1 METALLA
8 AISMGRDLLHKNIER
23 PSLAK
28 QSSESEHNPDRRA
41 ATKGSTVTGFHQDE
55 DGHWVAE
62 LSCGHTQH
70 LRHQPPWQSRAWVL
84 NPLLRN
90 EKIGQPFAC
99 GWCAQGSVSDNLGD

>member
-8 AISMGRDLLHKNIER
+8 AISMGRDLLHKKIER

-28 QSSESEHNPDRRA
+28 QSSESEHNPDRRD
-41 ATKGSTVTGFHQDE
+41 STITGFHQDE

-70 LRHQPPWQSRAWVL
+70 LRHQPPWQSRAWVMD
-84 NPLLRN
+84 PAQRQ
-90 EKIGQPFAC
+90 EKIGQPFDC

>member
-8 AISMGRDLLHKNIER
+8 AISMGRDLLHKNEER

-28 QSSESEHNPDRRA
+28 QSLESERNPDKRKA
-41 ATKGSTVTGFHQDE
+41 KKHSTICGFHQDE
-55 DGHWVAE
+55 HGHWVAE

-84 NPLLRN
+84 DPQRRA

-99 GWCAQGSVSDNLGD
+99 GWCAQDAGNDNLSV

>member
-8 AISMGRDLLHKNIER
+8 AISMGRDLLHKNKER

-28 QSSESEHNPDRRA
+28 QSRESDHNPDKRV
-41 ATKGSTVTGFHQDE
+41 STITGFHQDDE
-55 DGHWVAE
+55 GHWVAE

-84 NPLLRN
+84 DPAQRI
-90 EKIGQPFAC
+90 EKTGQPFAC